1 MTNHRTFTRSQ
12 TDRATALAVGIMA
25 AVFTLAGVA
34 GYIAGAFDRYSVA
47 ASQTAQTA
55 QTAQEP
61 NQ

>member
-12 TDRATALAVGIMA
+12 TDRATALAIGIMA

-34 GYIAGAFDRYSVA
+34 GYIAGTFDRYSV